1 MDRQLC
7 RWGLGQGGAPHRT
20 WTSGPPSSG
29 KSAPSLTPPPP
40 ADLPR
45 SAWTAPAQTDCDG
58 ARRCWHLTFERPMW
72 SARLGAAGWICG
84 GRRRASGLAAGGEVV
99 TCLAASPASTERPS
113 GALMKLRSWLTW
125 PPLRHTAPLAA
136 RREEC
141 MQAPSG
147 LDIPTK
153 PPPPLAR
160 GAPCIHGPSQ
170 QREISSRAPGR
181 RLYTPNSGT
190 KSTTKHSRSVSLG
203 PVQRGARTCEPCEG
217 GGHRPR

>member
-7 RWGLGQGGAPHRT
+7 RRGLGGGGAPHVR

-40 ADLPR
+40 VDLPR
-45 SAWTAPAQTDCDG
+45 SARTAPAPTDRDG
-58 ARRCWHLTFERPMW
+58 ARRCCRLTVERPMR
-72 SARLGAAGWICG
+72 SARKRAAGWICG
-84 GRRRASGLAAGGEVV
+84 GCRRASGLGAGGEVV
-99 TCLAASPASTERPS
+99 ACLAASPASTDRPS
-113 GALMKLRSWLTW
+113 GALMKRRSWHTW
-125 PPLRHTAPLAA
+125 PPLRHTTPLAA

-141 MQAPSG
+141 VQAPSG
-147 LDIPTK
+147 LDIPAK
-153 PPPPLAR
+153 PPPPLAQ

-181 RLYTPNSGT
+181 SLYTPNSGT

-217 GGHRPR
+217 GGHRPG